1 MTPQERVRADE
12 INAAIERLS
21 KNRRQASAV
30 TIPGISRKPP
40 VPTILP
46 VSQERP
52 ATSGDG
58 LHYGLIFTAVLVV
71 LAAGFAVYT
80 CHMEVREQRIRDE
93 VALMLRAIT
102 EQEKARAEAEQMAR
116 RTAAIAEKRRE
127 DLNKSAGSNSSPKI
141 EYNIYTPPAPAPRP
155 QPVENYQP
163 PVRQPAVTDRS
174 NEHAAIAAAHL
185 AMKKGIRPRRV
196 STTPV
201 SGWDGR
207 YRSEFEFTR
216 NPNQGTTSPTPRRYE
231 VTTQEKDGEITA
243 IDLTTKGY

>member
-1 MTPQERVRADE
+1 MTPQERARADE
-12 INAAIERLS
+12 ITASIERS
-21 KNRRQASAV
+21 AKDRKKAPAV
-30 TIPGISRKPP
+30 TIPGISPKPP
-40 VPTILP
+40 APTIRP
-46 VSQERP
+46 VSQEGP

-58 LHYGLIFTAVLVV
+58 LRYGLIFTAVLVIF
-71 LAAGFAVYT
+71 AAGFAVYT
-80 CHMEVREQRIRDE
+80 RHMEVREQRIRDE

-102 EQEKARAEAEQMAR
+102 EQEKARAEAERMTR
-116 RTAAIAEKRRE
+116 LTAAIAEKRQQ
-127 DLNKSAGSNSSPKI
+127 DLQKSAGSNSSPKI
-141 EYNIYTPPAPAPRP
+141 EYNIYSPPAPAPRP
-155 QPVENYQP
+155 QPIESYQP
-163 PVRQPAVTDRS
+163 PVQQPAVTDRS

-201 SGWDGR
+201 SGWEGR

-231 VTTQEKDGEITA
+231 VTTQETDGKITA